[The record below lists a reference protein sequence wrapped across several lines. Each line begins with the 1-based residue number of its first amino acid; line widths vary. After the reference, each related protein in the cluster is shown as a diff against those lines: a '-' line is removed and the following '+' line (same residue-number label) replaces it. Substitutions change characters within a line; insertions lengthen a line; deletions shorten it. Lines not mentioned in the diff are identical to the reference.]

1 MADPFLLMYGGGN
14 EGGAVEYL
22 LHLMGNVNHRLYRP
36 VFVSMGRDTL
46 GQAVQSMGFDYHVVS
61 APLAVSRLARSCGA
75 RFLHTHGVRANF
87 AGRLAGA
94 LTGLPS
100 ITTVHSMIALD
111 YVSAPMRIAATLMDN
126 ATLPLATRLIAVS
139 EAIAQDVIRRGAKPD
154 RVRVVY
160 NGITPAQPA
169 PREALRAELGL
180 APGTLALFTAARL
193 HPVKGLE
200 YLLQAVASLE
210 GRLPDFQLLIAGD
223 GPIRAELEAQA
234 RSLGL
239 GGRVRFLG
247 HVPDARRL
255 LPAFD
260 LYVSS
265 SLMEALGLSIM
276 EALAAGVPVVAT
288 GVGGVLEMVTD
299 GESALLV
306 PPKDAGALAAAIH
319 RLATDPALAS
329 RLARA
334 AYDRFTEN
342 FSVEQFARRTEAVY
356 REVLG

>member
-1 MADPFLLMYGGGN
+1 MADPFLLLYGGGN

-22 LHLMGNVNHRLYRP
+22 LHLMGNVDHRQFRP
-36 VFVSMGRDTL
+36 IFVSMGRDQL
-46 GQAVQSMGFDYHVVS
+46 GPAVQRMGFDYHVAS
-61 APLAVSRLARSCGA
+61 SPMAVARLARASGA

-87 AGRLAGA
+87 AGRMAGKI
-94 LTGLPS
+94 TGLPA

-111 YVSAPMRIAATLMDN
+111 YVNAPMRIAATIMDN
-126 ATLPLATRLIAVS
+126 ATLSLATRIIAVS
-139 EAIAQDVIRRGAKPD
+139 DAIAQDVIRRGARAE

-160 NGITPAQPA
+160 NGITPAPPA
-169 PREALRAELGL
+169 SREELRAELGL
-180 APGTLALFTAARL
+180 APGTVALINVSRL
-193 HPVKGLE
+193 HPVKGLS
-200 YLLQAVASLE
+200 YLLDAVASLE
-210 GRLPDFQLLIAGD
+210 GRLPDWQLLIAGD
-223 GPIRAELEAQA
+223 GPIRTELEAQV
-234 RSLGL
+234 RTRGL
-239 GGRVRFLG
+239 EGRVRFLG

-260 LYVSS
+260 MYVSS

-276 EALAAGVPVVAT
+276 EALAAHVPVVAT
-288 GVGGVLEMVTD
+288 GVGGVLEMVSD

-306 PPKDAGALAAAIH
+306 PPKDAAALAGAMH
-319 RLATDPALAS
+319 RLVTEEGLAP

-334 AYDRFTEN
+334 AYDRFIHN